1 MDSKFAGAA
10 AVGELVV
17 FAPSEANAIGIYRT
31 TNSTFASVSTGS
43 LTMSYKFSGAA
54 AVGGLVVFAPYNA
67 NAVGIY
73 HAHARTFTSVTVG
86 SLTMDRKFRG
96 ATAIGELVVF
106 APSEANVVGIYDTQ
120 TRAFDVSITTGPLS
134 FSGAAAV
141 GNLAVFAPSN
151 ADVVGL
157 LHGRFI
163 TCAAKQCLKEGRRE
177 GGRGAKDGR
186 QEGGRGAKE
195 GTKERGWVGGR
206 TEGYKGRKGMAGGA
220 RCRCEE
226 ERKGRKEKK
235 VVKRSEGRME
245 GRRNPRLLSCVSF

>member
-10 AVGELVV
+10 AVGE
-17 FAPSEANAIGIYRT
+17 
-31 TNSTFASVSTGS
+31 
-43 LTMSYKFSGAA
+43 
-54 AVGGLVVFAPYNA
+54 LVVFAPYNA

-141 GNLAVFAPSN
+141 GNLAVFAPNN

-177 GGRGAKDGR
+177 
-186 QEGGRGAKE
+186 
-195 GTKERGWVGGR
+195 
-206 TEGYKGRKGMAGGA
+206 
-220 RCRCEE
+220 
-226 ERKGRKEKK
+226 
-235 VVKRSEGRME
+235 
-245 GRRNPRLLSCVSF
+245 